1 MQLNK
6 LYCDKTTG
14 VCSNRFFCGVRMLV
28 LVIVL
33 LLNFTAAFSQGEA
46 DEDEYTIDI
55 VSEGSADTAVGNQAV
70 ASEPDMEENSVPAL
84 EKEPVL
90 KNFIAAEYPPECA
103 KRGVAGSVL
112 LDLLVNE
119 LGDVDSVA
127 VVQGLDSLL
136 DSAVV
141 AAVRQ
146 FVFEPA
152 EAGGAPVPVIITYDY
167 RVSYD
172 AVLDSIAEFV
182 NFIGL
187 VLERGTRD
195 PVPGVEVVVIFPDTA
210 ADSLLPVPFSAYLAK
225 IGSFTGQRTEEQS
238 VIAST
243 DSTGRFTFRSL
254 PTGPCRVM
262 VPAIGYE
269 PFSSDEVI
277 RHGEQLE
284 ATYRLQRTSYSE
296 YEIVVYGKEETR
308 EVARRTLSVGE
319 IRKIPGFGGDA
330 VKVVQALP
338 GVARPSFG
346 GGSVVVRGAPTWDS
360 KFYLDGIQIPQLY
373 HFGGV
378 KSTYNSEAL
387 SSIDFYP
394 GGFSSRYGGAI
405 AGIVKLEG
413 RGAKEGKPHGFA
425 DVSLLDATAFAEVPV
440 NDKVSVLASGRR
452 SYVGDLLGI
461 ATEKLSIIKLPVTV
475 APFYYDYIL
484 RTDITPSNDHHLFF
498 TVFGSKDSLELIVP
512 FLSRGSAEVDS
523 LADRVRQMR
532 SFAMGIGGWDF
543 TGPSGWKNS
552 LRTSVVYG
560 ESFGSIFGFA
570 RFSTWTWEGTIR
582 DEASRRLNDLVT
594 LNAGFDLW
602 GQRLT
607 QRAIFPNPDNTLL
620 KTAIVAD
627 FGLLGVWADAELQL
641 LDKLL
646 IIPGLRYDYYH
657 ELTYNGSLVPEFY
670 DYRTDRYRR
679 GPSGEPSLRLSARY
693 SIDERQTV
701 KASVGTYNQTPQP
714 QGFATS
720 DAVGNPK
727 LPATRARHIVAG
739 YERRFTDLIFADV
752 QLYHNQ
758 QWGIPE
764 FASTADLLENP
775 NGPRLLPDGRG
786 RMYGLEVLL
795 RHDNSERFFG
805 WIAYTLARSERYNFT
820 EGKYALYNRDQ
831 THNVQLVGSVR
842 LPAQWETGV
851 RIRYVSGNPLT
862 PITGSVY
869 DVTNRFYRPLNGPE
883 NSSRNDPFFQVDFRV
898 DKKFVYDR
906 WMLSLYLD
914 LQNVLVF
921 AYKSPEFTV
930 YNYDFT
936 EKTTV
941 STPFIPSLGIRADF

>member
-452 SYVGDLLGI
+452 SYVGDLLGNI
-461 ATEKLSIIKLPVTV
+461 HG
-475 APFYYDYIL
+475 
-484 RTDITPSNDHHLFF
+484 IT
-498 TVFGSKDSLELIVP
+498 
-512 FLSRGSAEVDS
+512 VDS
-523 LADRVRQMR
+523 A
-532 SFAMGIGGWDF
+532 
-543 TGPSGWKNS
+543 
-552 LRTSVVYG
+552 
-560 ESFGSIFGFA
+560 
-570 RFSTWTWEGTIR
+570 FS
-582 DEASRRLNDLVT
+582 
-594 LNAGFDLW
+594 
-602 GQRLT
+602 
-607 QRAIFPNPDNTLL
+607 
-620 KTAIVAD
+620 
-627 FGLLGVWADAELQL
+627 
-641 LDKLL
+641 
-646 IIPGLRYDYYH
+646 
-657 ELTYNGSLVPEFY
+657 
-670 DYRTDRYRR
+670 
-679 GPSGEPSLRLSARY
+679 
-693 SIDERQTV
+693 
-701 KASVGTYNQTPQP
+701 
-714 QGFATS
+714 
-720 DAVGNPK
+720 
-727 LPATRARHIVAG
+727 
-739 YERRFTDLIFADV
+739 
-752 QLYHNQ
+752 
-758 QWGIPE
+758 
-764 FASTADLLENP
+764 
-775 NGPRLLPDGRG
+775 
-786 RMYGLEVLL
+786 
-795 RHDNSERFFG
+795 
-805 WIAYTLARSERYNFT
+805 
-820 EGKYALYNRDQ
+820 
-831 THNVQLVGSVR
+831 
-842 LPAQWETGV
+842 
-851 RIRYVSGNPLT
+851 
-862 PITGSVY
+862 
-869 DVTNRFYRPLNGPE
+869 
-883 NSSRNDPFFQVDFRV
+883 
-898 DKKFVYDR
+898 
-906 WMLSLYLD
+906 
-914 LQNVLVF
+914 
-921 AYKSPEFTV
+921 
-930 YNYDFT
+930 
-936 EKTTV
+936 
-941 STPFIPSLGIRADF
+941 